1 MRTSEKAW
9 LGLAAGVTAY
19 EILAPEG
26 ELLSEQVDRWLD
38 SPRTRFL
45 AIGAVAVTAAHLLNL
60 FERLGIED
68 YDPYA
73 KLARLKTRCS

>member
-38 SPRTRFL
+38 NPKTRFL
-45 AIGAVAVTAAHLLNL
+45 AIGAVAVTAAHLLNFL
-60 FERLGIED
+60 PRAI
-68 YDPYA
+68 DPYA
-73 KLARLKTRCS
+73 KLASLKAFHHS